1 MSAAEI
7 WLKGMRL
14 ARNMSAPPRTTLT
27 FSALATTAAS
37 ADDAMDGGTGL
48 HFFCRLNP
56 RAHLPVARQMT
67 GARARAQDAAHIHER
82 IRAAVLYGRAEASGC
97 TEVTQEL
104 TDQIMTPA
112 IEGLADELQAML
124 VGVPLPPEEFPAIG
138 LLLPIKEE
146 TPRPILPGL
155 VRTLA
160 VLGRRRGS
168 IFVRDADP
176 IVWTALRGDPL
187 DLWLPG
193 SARTRMREVVA

>member
-1 MSAAEI
+1 MNAAEI
-7 WLKGMRL
+7 WLKGMRM

-27 FSALATTAAS
+27 FSALATTTAS
-37 ADDAMDGGTGL
+37 PDDAMDAGTGL
-48 HFFCRLNP
+48 RFVCRLNP

-67 GARARAQDAAHIHER
+67 GARALAQDAAHIHER

-97 TEVTQEL
+97 TEVSKEL

-124 VGVPLPPEEFPAIG
+124 AAAPLPPHEFPAID
-138 LLLPIKEE
+138 LLLPIKEG
-146 TPRPILPGL
+146 TPRPMLPGL

-160 VLGRRRGS
+160 ALARRRGS

-176 IVWTALRGDPL
+176 IVWAALRGDPL
-187 DLWLPG
+187 DLWLP
-193 SARTRMREVVA
+193 APTRTRMQGVVA